1 MTYKE
6 LCGAHQGASTVSSR
20 DTGCALTP
28 HVILAGAWG
37 PQGETLSRT
46 DTSLTV
52 LFKPEK
58 FPSPIPQPSNCI

>member
-1 MTYKE
+1 M
-6 LCGAHQGASTVSSR
+6 VSSR

-28 HVILAGAWG
+28 HVILAGAWS

-46 DTSLTV
+46 DMSLTV